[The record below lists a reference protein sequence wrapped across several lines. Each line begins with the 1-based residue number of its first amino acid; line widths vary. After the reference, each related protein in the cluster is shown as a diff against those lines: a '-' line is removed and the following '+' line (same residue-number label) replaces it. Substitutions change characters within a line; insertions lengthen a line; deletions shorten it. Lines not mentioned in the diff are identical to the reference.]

1 MASPQIVFAP
11 AIAAVVARR
20 TRRLSSPR
28 RAALLAGFTATLA
41 LTLLPT
47 GAAQADQATSVDT
60 AAGQAQVQAL
70 ADKAEIVVEQYDASQ
85 DALSAAQVQLTTDRA
100 AITAAQSTVDSTQ
113 VQVDAIAR
121 DAYESGALGG
131 AASVLL
137 SQDPQ
142 AALRGA
148 DYLERVADDRDRDL
162 AQATN
167 ARNAL
172 VQAQASADQELASIQ
187 KLQAS
192 LQAEQ
197 KTINT
202 LIGKQQAA
210 LNATQAQA
218 AAQAA
223 AQVAAVTQVSR
234 SETRAAL
241 PAAKAKAFAP
251 VAKVAAPVAK
261 VAAPVAKVA
270 APVAK
275 AAAPAVPAVA
285 SSKAAAVLKY
295 AYAQLGKPYR
305 YGAAGARTFDCSGL
319 TMRAWAAAGVAI
331 SHNAAAQYY
340 STKHVAKGA
349 LQPGDLVYFGRPIHH
364 VGIYIGGGKF
374 IEAPYTGAD
383 VRISNLSARHDY
395 AGGSRP

>member
-1 MASPQIVFAP
+1 MASPQIVFAS
-11 AIAAVVARR
+11 A
-20 TRRLSSPR
+20 TRRLASPR
-28 RAALLAGFTATLA
+28 RAALLAGLTATLA

-47 GAAQADQATSVDT
+47 GSAQADQATTVDT

-85 DALSAAQVQLTTDRA
+85 DALATAQVQLSTDRA
-100 AITAAQSTVDSTQ
+100 AITAAQTTVDSTQ

-148 DYLERVADDRDRDL
+148 DYLQRLADNRDRQL

-172 VQAQASADQELASIQ
+172 VQAQASANQELASVQ
-187 KLQAS
+187 TLQAS
-192 LQAEQ
+192 LQTEQ
-197 KTINT
+197 KTINA

-210 LNATQAQA
+210 LDATQAQA

-223 AQVAAVTQVSR
+223 AQVVAATQVSR
-234 SETRAAL
+234 SQTRTAL
-241 PAAKAKAFAP
+241 PAAKAKA
-251 VAKVAAPVAK
+251 AAPVAK

-285 SSKAAAVLKY
+285 SSKAAAVLRY
-295 AYAQLGKPYR
+295 AYAQLGKAYR

-319 TMRAWAAAGVAI
+319 TMKAWAAAGVALG
-331 SHNAAAQYY
+331 HNAAGQYY
-340 STKHVAKGA
+340 STKHVAKSA

-374 IEAPYTGAD
+374 IEAPYTGAKI
-383 VRISNLSARHDY
+383 RISNLSARHDY
-395 AGGSRP
+395 AGASRP

>member
-1 MASPQIVFAP
+1 MASPQIGS
-11 AIAAVVARR
+11 AVGISRR
-20 TRRLSSPR
+20 SMRLRPR
-28 RAALLAGFTATLA
+28 RAALFAGFTATLA

-47 GAAQADQATSVDT
+47 GAAQADQATTVDT

-100 AITAAQSTVDSTQ
+100 AITAAQTTVDLTQ

-148 DYLERVADDRDRDL
+148 DYLQRLADSRDRQL

-172 VQAQASADQELASIQ
+172 VQAQASANQELASVQ

-197 KTINT
+197 KTINA

-210 LNATQAQA
+210 LDAVQAQA

-223 AQVAAVTQVSR
+223 AQVAATTQVSR
-234 SETRAAL
+234 SETRTAL
-241 PAAKAKAFAP
+241 P
-251 VAKVAAPVAK
+251 
-261 VAAPVAKVA
+261 
-270 APVAK
+270 
-275 AAAPAVPAVA
+275 
-285 SSKAAAVLKY
+285 
-295 AYAQLGKPYR
+295 R
-305 YGAAGARTFDCSGL
+305 R
-319 TMRAWAAAGVAI
+319 
-331 SHNAAAQYY
+331 
-340 STKHVAKGA
+340 KGE
-349 LQPGDLVYFGRPIHH
+349 GR
-364 VGIYIGGGKF
+364 GSCRQSRQGGGPRR
-374 IEAPYTGAD
+374 ESRSSG
-383 VRISNLSARHDY
+383 SSG
-395 AGGSRP
+395 GGSRRPGSCE

>member
-1 MASPQIVFAP
+1 VASPQMVLAL
-11 AIAAVVARR
+11 R
-20 TRRLSSPR
+20 TPR
-28 RAALLAGFTATLA
+28 RAALLAGLTATLA

-47 GAAQADQATSVDT
+47 GSAQADPATTVDIAAAQAH
-60 AAGQAQVQAL
+60 VQAL
-70 ADKAEIVVEQYDASQ
+70 ADKAEIVIEKYDASQ
-85 DALSAAQVQLTTDRA
+85 DALATAQTQLTTDRA
-100 AITAAQSTVDSTQ
+100 AIAAAQTTVDSTQ
-113 VQVDAIAR
+113 VLVDAIAR

-148 DYLERVADDRDRDL
+148 DYLERLADNRDRAL
-162 AQATN
+162 AQATS
-167 ARNAL
+167 ARNGL
-172 VQAQASADQELASIQ
+172 VQAQAAANQELASVQ
-187 KLQAS
+187 ALQVS

-197 KTINT
+197 KTINA

-210 LNATQAQA
+210 LVATQAQA
-218 AAQAA
+218 QVQAA
-223 AQVAAVTQVSR
+223 AQVAATTQVSR
-234 SETRAAL
+234 SEVRVAL
-241 PAAKAKAFAP
+241 PKAAAAVAVKLAAP
-251 VAKVAAPVAK
+251 RAAAPVA
-261 VAAPVAKVA
+261 AAPVA
-270 APVAK
+270 
-275 AAAPAVPAVA
+275 AVPAMA
-285 SSKAAAVLKY
+285 NSKAAAVLRY

-331 SHNAAAQYY
+331 SHNAAAQYG
-340 STKHVAKGA
+340 STRHVARSA

-383 VRISNLSARHDY
+383 IRISNLSARHDY
-395 AGGSRP
+395 AGASRP

>member
-1 MASPQIVFAP
+1 VASPQIVP
-11 AIAAVVARR
+11 AARTSRHRSGRIA
-20 TRRLSSPR
+20 SPR
-28 RAALLAGFTATLA
+28 RAALLAGLTATLA

-47 GAAQADQATSVDT
+47 ASAQAEQATTVDT
-60 AAGQAQVQAL
+60 PAGQAQVQAL

-85 DALSAAQVQLTTDRA
+85 DALSAAQIQLATDRA
-100 AITAAQSTVDSTQ
+100 AITAAQTTVDSSQ
-113 VQVDAIAR
+113 VLVDAIAR

-131 AASVLL
+131 AASVVL

-148 DYLERVADDRDRDL
+148 DYLEQLAANRDREL

-172 VQAQASADQELASIQ
+172 VQAQASANQELASVQ

-210 LNATQAQA
+210 LDATQAQ

-223 AQVAAVTQVSR
+223 AQVAAATQVSR
-234 SETRAAL
+234 SQTRTAL
-241 PAAKAKAFAP
+241 PATKAKAAAP

-261 VAAPVAKVA
+261 VAAPVAKVAA

-331 SHNAAAQYY
+331 SHNAASQYY
-340 STKHVAKGA
+340 STKHVAKSA

-395 AGGSRP
+395 AGASRP

>member
-1 MASPQIVFAP
+1 MASPQIVLASR
-11 AIAAVVARR
+11 I
-20 TRRLSSPR
+20 RRLTSPR
-28 RAALLAGFTATLA
+28 RAFLLVGFTATLA
-41 LTLLPT
+41 LTLLPM

-85 DALSAAQVQLTTDRA
+85 DALSAAQVQLAADRA
-100 AITAAQSTVDSTQ
+100 AITAAQTTVDSTQ

-148 DYLERVADDRDRDL
+148 DYLQRVADSRDRDL

-172 VQAQASADQELASIQ
+172 VQAQASADQELASVQ

-197 KTINT
+197 KTINA

-210 LNATQAQA
+210 LDATQAQA
-218 AAQAA
+218 AQAAAKVAAATAA
-223 AQVAAVTQVSR
+223 AQVSR
-234 SETRAAL
+234 SQTRTAL
-241 PAAKAKAFAP
+241 PAAKA
-251 VAKVAAPVAK
+251 
-261 VAAPVAKVA
+261 
-270 APVAK
+270 
-275 AAAPAVPAVA
+275 
-285 SSKAAAVLKY
+285 
-295 AYAQLGKPYR
+295 R
-305 YGAAGARTFDCSGL
+305 R
-319 TMRAWAAAGVAI
+319 R
-331 SHNAAAQYY
+331 
-340 STKHVAKGA
+340 
-349 LQPGDLVYFGRPIHH
+349 
-364 VGIYIGGGKF
+364 
-374 IEAPYTGAD
+374 
-383 VRISNLSARHDY
+383 RHLWPRRRHLWRRRRHLWPR
-395 AGGSRP
+395 SRHP

>member
-1 MASPQIVFAP
+1 VASPQIV
-11 AIAAVVARR
+11 AVGISRR
-20 TRRLSSPR
+20 SRRLSPR

-47 GAAQADQATSVDT
+47 GAAQADQVTTADT

-85 DALSAAQVQLTTDRA
+85 DALSAAQVQLATDRA
-100 AITAAQSTVDSTQ
+100 AITAAQTTVDSTQ

-148 DYLERVADDRDRDL
+148 DYLQRLADNRDREL

-172 VQAQASADQELASIQ
+172 VQAQASANQELASVQ
-187 KLQAS
+187 KLQVS

-197 KTINT
+197 KTINA

-210 LNATQAQA
+210 LDATQAQA

-223 AQVAAVTQVSR
+223 AQVAATTQVSR
-234 SETRAAL
+234 SETRTAL
-241 PAAKAKAFAP
+241 PAAKAKA
-251 VAKVAAPVAK
+251 AAPVAK
-261 VAAPVAKVA
+261 VAAPVAKLA
-270 APVAK
+270 APVVQ
-275 AAAPAVPAVA
+275 AAVPALPAVA
-285 SSKAAAVLKY
+285 SSKAAAVLRY
-295 AYAQLGKPYR
+295 AYAQLGKAYR

-319 TMRAWAAAGVAI
+319 TMKAWAAAGVAL

-374 IEAPYTGAD
+374 IEAPYTGARI
-383 VRISNLSARHDY
+383 RISNLSARHDY
-395 AGGSRP
+395 AGASRP

>member
-1 MASPQIVFAP
+1 MASPQIVFTAD
-11 AIAAVVARR
+11 IARR
-20 TRRLSSPR
+20 TRRLRPR
-28 RAALLAGFTATLA
+28 RAGVLAGFTATLA

-85 DALSAAQVQLTTDRA
+85 DALATAQVQLATDRA
-100 AITAAQSTVDSTQ
+100 AITAAQTTVDSTQ
-113 VQVDAIAR
+113 VLVDAIAR

-148 DYLERVADDRDRDL
+148 DYLQRLADNRDRQL

-172 VQAQASADQELASIQ
+172 VQAQASTNQELARVQALQVSI
-187 KLQAS
+187 
-192 LQAEQ
+192 QAEQ
-197 KTINT
+197 KTINA

-210 LNATQAQA
+210 LVATQAQA
-218 AAQAA
+218 AP
-223 AQVAAVTQVSR
+223 QVAATTQASR
-234 SETRAAL
+234 GQARIALPKAAVVVAARAA
-241 PAAKAKAFAP
+241 PR
-251 VAKVAAPVAK
+251 
-261 VAAPVAKVA
+261 
-270 APVAK
+270 
-275 AAAPAVPAVA
+275 AAAPAAAAPAAAVPAVA
-285 SSKAAAVLKY
+285 SSKAAAVLRY

-305 YGAAGARTFDCSGL
+305 YGAAGAQTFDCSGL

-331 SHNAAAQYY
+331 SHNAAAQYD
-340 STKHVAKGA
+340 STKHVARSA

-364 VGIYIGGGKF
+364 VGIYIGGGNF

-383 VRISNLSARHDY
+383 IRISNLGARHDY
-395 AGGSRP
+395 AGASRP